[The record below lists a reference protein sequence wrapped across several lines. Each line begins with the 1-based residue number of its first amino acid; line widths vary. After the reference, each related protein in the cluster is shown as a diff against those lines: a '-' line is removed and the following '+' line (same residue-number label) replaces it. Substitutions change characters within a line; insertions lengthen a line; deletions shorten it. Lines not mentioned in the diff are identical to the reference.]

1 MDHLPETLDETYEHT
16 LRRIDKVKRQ
26 FAHRLF
32 QCLAVAVRPLRVEE
46 LAEILAVR
54 FDAGALPQFNTSWRL
69 GDAEEAVLSAC
80 SSLITVINVDGSRI
94 VQFSHFSV
102 KEFLT
107 SDRLATGSEDLSRYY
122 IFPHLAHATLTQ
134 ACLGVLLQL
143 DDRIDKDSIGK
154 FPLADYA
161 ARHWFEHGRF
171 GEVSLPIRDATVHL
185 FDRGRPHFSAW
196 VWIYDIDDPWREPM
210 PTKYPEQPEAPPL
223 YYAIHCRLRWL
234 IELLITIYPEDIDAT
249 GGYHKTPWIAA
260 FYVGDIEVAC
270 SLLRSGADTN
280 VLDSGGANPLHKAS
294 QSGHADIV
302 RLLLEHG
309 AYVDFP
315 TRWRETPLVLAS
327 YVGHV
332 HISQLLVQEGA
343 NVNFRTEDNS
353 TPLHIASGNGHLDL
367 VRLFINNGADV
378 DSLTDKGCTPLHEA
392 AYNGLLD
399 IVKLILES
407 GATFNIRNDDG
418 KTALDLASIGGK
430 LEVASFLSGYN
441 ACAMSLDKVVKPAT
455 SILQPRHKPPQ
466 TIQPLR
472 KHGEKAKPDGDE
484 RPPLHTASDNG
495 QLDVVETLLDQ
506 GSDVNEVDSRRWT
519 ALLVASITGK
529 LEVAKLLIER
539 GAYVNLRSRAGWTPL
554 LTASRYGN
562 LEVAR
567 LLLDHGADVNAKT
580 RDRFTALRLAPLGG
594 YLHVA
599 QLLVERGADLD
610 VRNVHGQTARQK
622 AIAHA
627 HYDVAEFLSEC
638 GAYI

>member
-1 MDHLPETLDETYEHT
+1 M

-80 SSLITVINVDGSRI
+80 SSFITVINVGGSRI

-107 SDRLATGSEDLSRYY
+107 SDRLATASEDLSCYHVNT
-122 IFPHLAHATLTQ
+122 PLAHATLTQ
-134 ACLGVLLQL
+134 ACIAVLLQL
-143 DDRIDKDSIGK
+143 DDRINKDSISN

-171 GEVSLPIRDATVHL
+171 GDVSLPIRDASVRL
-185 FDRGRPHFSAW
+185 FDRGRSHFSAW

-210 PTKYPEQPEAPPL
+210 PTKHPEQPEAPPL

-234 IELLITIYPEDIDAT
+234 VDLLMEIYPEDIDAT
-249 GGYHKTPWIAA
+249 GGYHRTPWIAA

-270 SLLRSGADTN
+270 SLLRSGVDIN
-280 VLDSGGANPLHKAS
+280 VLDSGGSSPLHRAS
-294 QSGHADIV
+294 QSGHTEIV
-302 RLLLEHG
+302 RLLLEHN
-309 AYVDFP
+309 ADVDFP
-315 TRWRETPLVLAS
+315 TRRRETPLFLAS
-327 YVGHV
+327 CDGHV

-343 NVNFRTEDNS
+343 DMTFRTEGNS
-353 TPLHIASGNGHLDL
+353 TPLHVASRNGHLDI

-378 DSLTDKGCTPLHEA
+378 DSLDDEGWTLLHLA
-392 AYNGLLD
+392 ASGGHVD
-399 IVKLILES
+399 IVKLLLES
-407 GATFNIRNDDG
+407 GADFNIRNDEG
-418 KTALDLASIGGK
+418 KTALDLASVNGK
-430 LEVASFLSGYN
+430 VEVASFLSGHK
-441 ACAMSLDKVVKPAT
+441 ACAISLDRVVKSAT
-455 SILQPRHKPPQ
+455 SILHPQHKPPKPVQ
-466 TIQPLR
+466 RLQPLQKR
-472 KHGEKAKPDGDE
+472 GEKAKPDDGW
-484 RPPLHTASDNG
+484 PPLHTASGNG
-495 QLDVVETLLDQ
+495 QIDVVRALLDQ
-506 GSDVNEVDSRRWT
+506 GSDVNEMNGRRVT
-519 ALLVASITGK
+519 ALLVASAKGMF
-529 LEVAKLLIER
+529 EAVKLLIDR
-539 GAYVNLRSRAGWTPL
+539 GAGVNLRNRVGCTPVL
-554 LTASRYGN
+554 VASGSGN
-562 LEVAR
+562 LEAVR
-567 LLLDHGADVNAKT
+567 LLLDHGADVNAQT
-580 RDRFTALRLAPLGG
+580 RDRFTALHMASSGG
-594 YLHVA
+594 HLHVV